1 MKKAKK
7 KRKSAKLSENIKPK
21 EENSKAETNFEKSTD
36 YLKNLYILHEKK
48 KNILNQH
55 LVYNFDQEGIDEF
68 LNFSNEQKNIL
79 EKDFDLL
86 KIDWDK
92 LVYTQEDDSS
102 FKQIVFK
109 KLLGTPENTKK
120 FTPEEE
126 KLIEDLLIFIKMY
139 YFLIK
144 EEKNFLEEKDITK
157 LKKNI
162 FEQANNLLKIFS
174 TLNSDFKKN
183 KENEIDRYDFH
194 AKNIPITV
202 KILKKSNEFVP
213 IYVLIISKISRYTE
227 YFLEKIRK
235 ELVHNVNLGII
246 DITDVKRKDL
256 VEERF
261 SATIVNLINKYFP
274 DIDTETSG
282 FLTTYLI
289 HKALGLG
296 KVDLIM
302 NDPFIEEIAINSSE
316 EPIWVY
322 HKKHAW
328 VKTNIQLDS
337 EEQIKRYAT
346 MIGRKVGRQIS
357 VLEPLLDAS
366 LNTGDR
372 VNATLMP
379 ISNHGNTITLRKF
392 AAKPWTITD
401 LIKAKTLSATTAAM
415 IWLGMQYELSALVI
429 GGTASGKTS
438 MLNALANLFP
448 PNQRILTIE
457 DTREIQL
464 PKFLH
469 WVPMTTRL
477 PNAEGKGG
485 ISMLDLMINSLRQRP
500 DRILVGEIRQK
511 KEAEVAFEAIH
522 TGHSVYGTFHANTA
536 DDAVTRLTSPPIS
549 IPPTTLPGI
558 AMMIV
563 QYRNRRTG
571 QRRTF
576 QFSEITDKGKANVL
590 LQYDANKD
598 VQVEVNKSN
607 TMLKTIQTFTGMSDK
622 QINDDIKEKI
632 EILNWLVEND
642 INDVDKVGRI
652 MAKYYIDKENLMKTI
667 IKKKK
672 VDKKNGRK

>member
-1 MKKAKK
+1 MKENNTDKK
-7 KRKSAKLSENIKPK
+7 LK
-21 EENSKAETNFEKSTD
+21 EDNDSQRIDKFEKGTT
-36 YLKNLYILHEKK
+36 YLKKLYILHEKK
-48 KNILNQH
+48 KKEILGQSNYG
-55 LVYNFDQEGIDEF
+55 LTQETANKF
-68 LNFSNEQKNIL
+68 LEISNEQNKIL
-79 EKDFDLL
+79 EEDFGLMQ
-86 KIDWDK
+86 IDWDK
-92 LVYTQEDDSS
+92 LVYTKGNEKNFKEVIYDRLLRSEDD
-102 FKQIVFK
+102 
-109 KLLGTPENTKK
+109 TKE
-120 FTPEEE
+120 FTQEEE

-144 EEKNFLEEKDITK
+144 EEKNLVSKQNIVE
-157 LKKNI
+157 LKKSI
-162 FEQANNLLKIFS
+162 FEQANYLLKIFS
-174 TLNSDFKKN
+174 TLNKDFKKN
-183 KENEIDRYDFH
+183 KETEIDSYDFR

-202 KILKKSNEFVP
+202 KILKKSTEFVP
-213 IYVLIISKISRYTE
+213 IYELIISKISRYTE

-235 ELVHNVNLGII
+235 ELVHDVNLGIV
-246 DITDVKRKDL
+246 DLTDVKKKDL

-261 SATIVNLINKYFP
+261 SSTIINLINKYFP
-274 DIDTETSG
+274 DIDSETSG

-289 HKALGLG
+289 QKALGLG
-296 KVDLIM
+296 KIDLIM
-302 NDPFIEEIAINSSE
+302 SDPFIEEIAINSSE

-401 LIKAKTLSATTAAM
+401 LIKAKTLSAETAAM

-469 WVPMTTRL
+469 WVPMATRL

-500 DRILVGEIRQK
+500 DRIIVGEIRQK

-522 TGHSVYGTFHANTA
+522 TGHSVYGTFHANTSE
-536 DDAVTRLTSPPIS
+536 DAVTRLTSPPIS
-549 IPPTTLPGI
+549 IPKTTLPGI

-571 QRRTF
+571 NRRTF
-576 QFSEITDKGKANVL
+576 QFAEITDKGEANVL
-590 LQYDANKD
+590 LQYDARKD
-598 VQVEVNKSN
+598 VQIQVNKSN
-607 TMLKTIQTFTGMSDK
+607 TMLKTIQTFTGYTDK
-622 QINDDIKEKI
+622 DLEEDIKEKI
-632 EILNWLVEND
+632 QILDWLVENN

-652 MAKYYIDKENLMKTI
+652 MAQYYTSKDNLLKTI
-667 IKKKK
+667 NKKLKPH
-672 VDKKNGRK
+672 D